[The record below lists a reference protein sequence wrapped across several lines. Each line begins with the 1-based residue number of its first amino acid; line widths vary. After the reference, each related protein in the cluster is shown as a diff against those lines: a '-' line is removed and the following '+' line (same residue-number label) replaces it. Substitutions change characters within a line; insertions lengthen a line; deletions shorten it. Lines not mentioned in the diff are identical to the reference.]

1 MNGGETTLRVDA
13 THDLRIRV
21 RDNIRRG
28 DRVADAPDAQSATAP
43 VSGIVTGIQ
52 FDPASHEFVIVIA
65 HAR

>member
-13 THDLRIRV
+13 THDLRIA
-21 RDNIRRG
+21 DTSRRQYPTG
-28 DRVADAPDAQSATAP
+28 RHDAPDAQDTTAP